1 MTADPLVLAAQ
12 CATLPVMVT
21 QTHRF
26 KYIVAAL
33 FLGVGFSLPVSAQQV
48 DLDGLYQDL
57 LDADETSYTRIEQQ
71 IIAQWEKS
79 GSPAMDLLLRRG
91 QEALE
96 DGAPDV
102 AVEHFTALVDHAP
115 EFSEGYFGRA
125 TSYYL
130 LGLMGPALEDI
141 QTTLRLNPRHFEAM
155 SGLATIMQELERMED
170 ARELYALILTINPQS
185 TEAQEALEY
194 LDVQLEGQAL

>member
-1 MTADPLVLAAQ
+1 MRYIT
-12 CATLPVMVT
+12 VMVT

-26 KYIVAAL
+26 KYTVAAL
-33 FLGVGFSLPVSAQQV
+33 LLGVGFSLPLSAQQA
-48 DLDGLYQDL
+48 DLDTLYQNL
-57 LDADETSYTRIEQQ
+57 LEADETSYSRIEQQ

-91 QEALE
+91 QDALD

-102 AVEHFTALVDHAP
+102 AVEHFSALVDHAP

-130 LGLMGPALEDI
+130 LGLIGPALSDI

-155 SGLATIMQELERMED
+155 RGLAAMMQELERPAD
-170 ARELYALILTINPQS
+170 ALELYELILAINPQS
-185 TEAQEALEY
+185 QEARDSVKILKQ
-194 LDVQLEGQAL
+194 QLEGQAL

>member
-1 MTADPLVLAAQ
+1 
-12 CATLPVMVT
+12 MVT

-26 KYIVAAL
+26 KYTVAAL
-33 FLGVGFSLPVSAQQV
+33 LLGVGFSLPLSAQPA
-48 DLDGLYQDL
+48 DLDALYQEL
-57 LDADETSYTRIEQQ
+57 LEADETSYPRIEQQ

-91 QEALE
+91 QDALS

-102 AVEHFTALVDHAP
+102 AVEHFSALVDHAP
-115 EFSEGYFGRA
+115 GFSEGYFGRA

-155 SGLATIMQELERMED
+155 RGLAAMMQELERPED
-170 ARELYALILTINPQS
+170 ALELYELILAINPQS
-185 TEAQEALEY
+185 QEARETIKILK
-194 LDVQLEGQAL
+194 LQLEGQAL